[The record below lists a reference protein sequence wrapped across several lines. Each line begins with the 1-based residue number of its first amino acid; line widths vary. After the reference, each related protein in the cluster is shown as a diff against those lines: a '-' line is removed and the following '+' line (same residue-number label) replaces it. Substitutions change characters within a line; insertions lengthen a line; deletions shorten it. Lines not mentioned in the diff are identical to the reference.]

1 MIYNG
6 TEYKG
11 TGGDVLTSGGFGC
24 IFEPTLQCE
33 LKEQY
38 KNTNINKKGL
48 SKLMIKKNA
57 ESEYRH
63 IVKFKSLL
71 NKIKNYQQYFLLDNF
86 SICKPN
92 KLTKSDLKNF
102 KKCKALT
109 KRGYTKKNINNSL
122 EDLLVINMPNGGIN
136 VEEFIDKYFTKN
148 NIIHL
153 NNSLIDLLVNGI
165 IPMNKM
171 NIYHCDIKDSNV
183 LVDKMFNTRLIDWGL
198 SIYYPKNIDDSVPHS
213 LYRRPFQF
221 NVPFSVILF
230 NGDFTNLYNIFL
242 KKNDNP
248 DYFSI
253 REFVIN
259 YIFVW
264 NEIRGSGH
272 LDAINSIISK
282 FSENMLVSIE
292 KKKVKKHVIE
302 YQFTYYYIV
311 EYLTKILFKI
321 TKNGKVDLFGYFNN
335 IFIKNVDILGFT
347 MIYVAFYEKLYNSK
361 KAEDYK
367 LITNKIK
374 SIIQTFLFS
383 NPNKLI
389 NTTLLVDEL
398 TKLNNI
404 IQNIGITNNQ
414 STINTINTANTA
426 NTANIINTANTENT
440 ANTVIKTNKIG
451 GKNTRKKYK
460 RK

>member
-57 ESEYRH
+57 ESEYR
-63 IVKFKSLL
+63 INTILL
-71 NKIKNYQQYFLLDNF
+71 GVRNLLITIFNHLFYGALAYKKNEY
-86 SICKPN
+86 
-92 KLTKSDLKNF
+92 LKNF

-242 KKNDNP
+242 K
-248 DYFSI
+248 
-253 REFVIN
+253 
-259 YIFVW
+259 
-264 NEIRGSGH
+264 
-272 LDAINSIISK
+272 
-282 FSENMLVSIE
+282 
-292 KKKVKKHVIE
+292 
-302 YQFTYYYIV
+302 
-311 EYLTKILFKI
+311 
-321 TKNGKVDLFGYFNN
+321 NN
-335 IFIKNVDILGFT
+335 LRMT
-347 MIYVAFYEKLYNSK
+347 MI
-361 KAEDYK
+361 
-367 LITNKIK
+367 
-374 SIIQTFLFS
+374 
-383 NPNKLI
+383 
-389 NTTLLVDEL
+389 EL
-398 TKLNNI
+398 K
-404 IQNIGITNNQ
+404 
-414 STINTINTANTA
+414 
-426 NTANIINTANTENT
+426 
-440 ANTVIKTNKIG
+440 
-451 GKNTRKKYK
+451 
-460 RK
+460 

>member
-6 TEYKG
+6 I
-11 TGGDVLTSGGFGC
+11 GGNVLTSGGFGC
-24 IFEPTLQCE
+24 IFEPPLQCE

-38 KNTNINKKGL
+38 KNTNINKNGL

-57 ESEYRH
+57 NSEYRH
-63 IVKFKSLL
+63 ITKFKTLL
-71 NKIKNYQQYFLLDNF
+71 SDIKNYQQYFLLDNF

-92 KLTKSDLKNF
+92 KLTNSDLKNF

-122 EDLLVINMPNGGIN
+122 DDLLVINMPNGGIN
-136 VEEFIDKYFTKN
+136 VEEFIDNYFTKN
-148 NIIHL
+148 NMIHL

-171 NIYHCDIKDSNV
+171 NVFHCDIKDSNV
-183 LVDKMFNTRLIDWGL
+183 LVDKMFNARLIDWGL
-198 SIYYPKNIDDSVPHS
+198 SIYYPKRIDNAVPHS

-230 NGDFTNLYNIFL
+230 NGDFTHLYNIFL
-242 KKNDNP
+242 KKKSNP

-272 LDAINSIISK
+272 LDAINSIMCK
-282 FSENMLVSIE
+282 FSEKELVSIE
-292 KKKVKKHVIE
+292 KKKVKKHIIE
-302 YQFTYYYIV
+302 YDFTYYYIV
-311 EYLTKILFKI
+311 EYLTKILFEI
-321 TKNGKVDLFGYFNN
+321 TKNGQIDLFGYFNN
-335 IFIKNVDILGFT
+335 IFIKNVDIWGFT
-347 MIYVAFYEKLYNSK
+347 MIYVAFYEKLYNNK
-361 KAEDYK
+361 NAEDYK
-367 LITNKIK
+367 AITEKIK
-374 SIIQTFLFS
+374 GIVQTFLFAA
-383 NPNKLI
+383 PNKLI
-389 NTTLLVDEL
+389 NTVLLVDEL

-404 IQNIGITNNQ
+404 IQNIDITTKTKN
-414 STINTINTANTA
+414 
-426 NTANIINTANTENT
+426 
-440 ANTVIKTNKIG
+440 VIKSKG
-451 GKNTRKKYK
+451 GKNAKTRKTKNSIILQ
-460 RK
+460 

>member
-1 MIYNG
+1 MIYNKTG
-6 TEYKG
+6 YNDAEYNG
-11 TGGDVLTSGGFGC
+11 IGGDVLTSGGFGC
-24 IFEPTLQCE
+24 IFEPQLKCE
-33 LKEQY
+33 LKDQF
-38 KNTNINKKGL
+38 KNTNAKGL

-57 ESEYRH
+57 NSEYRH
-63 IVKFKSLL
+63 IQKFKTLL
-71 NKIKNYQQYFLLDNF
+71 RGIKNYQQYFLLDNF
-86 SICKPN
+86 SICKPS

-109 KRGYTKKNINNSL
+109 KRGYTKKTINNSL
-122 EDLLVINMPNGGIN
+122 DDLLVINMPNGGIN
-136 VEEFIDKYFTKN
+136 VEEFIDKSFSKN

-153 NNSLIDLLVNGI
+153 NNSLVDLLVNGI

-171 NIYHCDIKDSNV
+171 NIFHCDIKDSNV

-198 SIYYPKNIDDSVPHS
+198 SIYYPKMIDNAVPHS

-242 KKNDNP
+242 KKNNNP

-272 LDAINSIISK
+272 LDAINDIMK
-282 FSENMLVSIE
+282 RFSEEELVSIQ
-292 KKKVKKHVIE
+292 KKKVINHIIE
-302 YQFTYYYIV
+302 YDFTYYYIV
-311 EYLTKILFKI
+311 EYLSKILFEI

-335 IFIKNVDILGFT
+335 IFIKNIDIWGFT
-347 MIYVAFYEKLYNSK
+347 MIYVVLYERIYTSK
-361 KAEDYK
+361 YK
-367 LITNKIK
+367 EQYKQITNKIK
-374 SIIQTFLFS
+374 SIIQNFLFN
-383 NPNKLI
+383 NPNELI

-398 TKLNNI
+398 TSLNNL
-404 IQNIGITNNQ
+404 IQNIDATQ
-414 STINTINTANTA
+414 KTK
-426 NTANIINTANTENT
+426 
-440 ANTVIKTNKIG
+440 IKTIVKG
-451 GKNTRKKYK
+451 GNNTRKNYK